1 MDDYS
6 VCRPFVPLRRYSVKD
21 SGIRLN
27 RYLFCDSRSCPNN
40 QSCRNIQQGKTL
52 RFRCPLQSAP
62 VRTDGFFLPRNG
74 CNIAPGTDPAM
85 ETVTEDFQNFSQRF
99 SGADFCC
106 RQTTASC
113 TFVCRKFF
121 RHTKVQL
128 ARLKWGEKSAA
139 EKFSINLCQT
149 SATASEGGSFPSAIL
164 QPCGRQNK
172 PSVRTGAVWS
182 GHRNRGISPSCI
194 LQHERSIFLLRS
206 LSRYKLHEIENGIL
220 NGLTQ

>member
-99 SGADFCC
+99 SGADFCY
-106 RQTTASC
+106 RQITARC
-113 TFVCRKFF
+113 TFVRQTAFCP
-121 RHTKVQL
+121 TKVL
-128 ARLKWGEKSAA
+128 ALRGRAFSRVERL
-139 EKFSINLCQT
+139 F
-149 SATASEGGSFPSAIL
+149 
-164 QPCGRQNK
+164 
-172 PSVRTGAVWS
+172 
-182 GHRNRGISPSCI
+182 NRY
-194 LQHERSIFLLRS
+194 HEYRP
-206 LSRYKLHEIENGIL
+206 KTDKQKCPEI
-220 NGLTQ
+220 